1 MNCKTFDTY
10 RAHLAKS
17 IDLWCCTQHIE
28 RDKSIYLPAKFF
40 ENLITLRFN
49 LGGPVTLYESVA
61 RGISMLA
68 CRSLSPVEA
77 EYQWGGYKEV
87 TKQTKQIRTIK
98 ELLRVNK
105 GKIVTPP
112 LDYMQLKLNI
122 GSYCALLWSL
132 FGKECDYYKELLKI
146 HRILDR
152 EECFTI

>member
-1 MNCKTFDTY
+1 MNCKTFDIY

-17 IDLWCCTQHIE
+17 IYLWCCTQHIE
-28 RDKSIYLPAKFF
+28 RDNPIYLPAKFF

-49 LGGPVTLYESVA
+49 LGGLVTLYESVA

-77 EYQWGGYKEV
+77 EYQWGYKEA
-87 TKQTKQIRTIK
+87 TEQTKQMRTIK
-98 ELLRVNK
+98 KMLRVNK
-105 GKIVTPP
+105 GKILTPP

-122 GSYCALLWSL
+122 GTYCALLWSL
-132 FGKECDYYKELLKI
+132 FGKECDYYKVLLKI

-152 EECFTI
+152 EECFAI